1 MTVAE
6 IEKRAD
12 DIACMHGL
20 QEDRHEIFATLAVA
34 ELKRREAE
42 DEDAAHLAE
51 MNEPTN
57 VTIAEF
63 HNEPLGRT
71 HETPEETA
79 AWEAMR

>member
-42 DEDAAHLAE
+42 DAAHLAE
-51 MNEPTN
+51 MNEPTTEDEWRREQDMAN
-57 VTIAEF
+57 YEAERYG
-63 HNEPLGRT
+63 GRYGK
-71 HETPEETA
+71 PGYA
-79 AWEAMR
+79 R